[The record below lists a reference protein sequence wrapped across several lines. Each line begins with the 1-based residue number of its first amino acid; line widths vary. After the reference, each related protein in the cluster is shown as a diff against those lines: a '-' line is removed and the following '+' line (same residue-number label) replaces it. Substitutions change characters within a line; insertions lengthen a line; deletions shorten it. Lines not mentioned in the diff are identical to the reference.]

1 VQDASEGKKGQ
12 EHTHTHTHQH
22 AHMCVVSAAEKARH
36 EWRERRKRV
45 LKEMMQSQRV
55 QDGAKDALVYRHQVM
70 QRKCK
75 KGEMVK

>member
-1 VQDASEGKKGQ
+1 
-12 EHTHTHTHQH
+12 
-22 AHMCVVSAAEKARH
+22 MCVVSAAEKARH
-36 EWRERRKRV
+36 EWREKRKRV
-45 LKEMMQSQRV
+45 LEEMMQSQRV